1 MNAKQEDASGGAS
14 TGGNGGSGNHIV
26 LIDGSGFI
34 FRAFHGLPPLTRPDG
49 TPVNAV
55 LGFTNMLWKIL
66 RDSKASYFAVIFDT
80 ARKTF
85 RCDIYPEYKAH
96 RPPPPDELIPQFD
109 LVRDATRAFN
119 VPSLEMRG
127 YEADDLI
134 ATYTRRACEAG
145 MRVTIVSSDK
155 DLMQLVEDPQVVLL
169 DHFKNREIG
178 SDGVR
183 EKFGVGPDKVID
195 VQSLA
200 GDSSDNVP
208 GVPGIGVKTAAEL
221 INKYGDLD
229 TLLARAEE
237 IKQPKRRQ
245 NLLDFADQARISRQL
260 VTLDQDV
267 PDLEPLENL
276 GRRDV
281 EPDVLMA
288 FLKEQGFTA
297 AMARIGSQLGMESG
311 TTKNK
316 PAPPTESDYSLVQS
330 IDALETWIARAGE
343 AGTVAFDTET
353 TSLDAG
359 RADLVGFSLSIRAG
373 EACYVPLAHRAPDL
387 LADANMM
394 TQIPMADALAALKPL
409 LEDPAVL
416 KIGQNIKYDMRIIAR
431 YGLAIAPIDDSMLL
445 SYVLDGGL
453 HGHGMD
459 ELSKLHLDHVPIPFK
474 EVAGT
479 GKNQITFDQVPL
491 ANACDYAAEDADITL
506 RLHQLLKPRLVQEHM
521 VTLYER
527 LERPL
532 APVLARMEGAGIK
545 VERAALA
552 RLSEDFAQRI
562 AALEEEIHRLAGR
575 PFSIGS
581 PKQLG
586 EILFDE
592 MSLGGGKKGKS
603 GAYGT
608 GADVLDGLVAQGH
621 YFPARVLDWR
631 QLSKLKSTYTDAL
644 LEHINPDTGRVHT
657 SYSMTGASTGR
668 LSSNDPNLQN
678 IPVRTEEGRNIR
690 RAFVA
695 EKGHLLLSA
704 DYSQIELRILAHIA
718 GVDTLKQAFQ
728 EDVDIHALTASQVFG
743 VPLEGMDPMVRRSA
757 KAINFGI
764 IYGISPFGL
773 ARQLGVAQGEAK
785 AYIEAYFERYPG
797 IKDYMERTKK
807 EAHEAGYV
815 TTLFGRRCH
824 LPGINEKN
832 PAHRGFSERAAINAP
847 IQGTAADIIK
857 RAMIVME
864 EALTD
869 AGLKVRMLLQVH
881 DELIFEVPNDEI
893 EATAEVVQ
901 RVMSGAAHLDVPLTV
916 DTGSA
921 DNWAEAH

>member
-14 TGGNGGSGNHIV
+14 TGGNGGSGDHIV

-85 RCDIYPEYKAH
+85 RSDIYPEYKAH

-119 VPSLEMRG
+119 VASLEMRG

-387 LADANMM
+387 LADANTM

>member
-1 MNAKQEDASGGAS
+1 MNAKSEDGPAGA
-14 TGGNGGSGNHIV
+14 GDAKHIV
-26 LIDGSGFI
+26 LIDGSGFL
-34 FRAFHGLPPLTRPDG
+34 FRAFHGLPPMTRPDG

-55 LGFTNMLWKIL
+55 LGFTNMLWKLL
-66 RDSKASYFAVIFDT
+66 RDSEAEYFAVIFDT

-85 RCDIYPEYKAH
+85 RSDIYPEYKAH

-134 ATYTRRACEAG
+134 ATYTRLAREAG

-155 DLMQLVEDPQVVLL
+155 DLMQLVEDPDVMLL

-178 SDGVR
+178 ADGVC

-195 VQSLA
+195 VQALA

-208 GVPGIGVKTAAEL
+208 GVPGIGVKTAAQL
-221 INKYGDLD
+221 INEYGDLD
-229 TLLARAEE
+229 SVLARAEE

-245 NLLDFADQARISRQL
+245 NLLDHADMARISRQL
-260 VTLDQDV
+260 VTLKQDV
-267 PDLEPLENL
+267 PNVEPLENL
-276 GRRDV
+276 TKREV
-281 EPDVLMA
+281 EPDTLMA
-288 FLKEQGFTA
+288 FLKEQGFNSA
-297 AMARIGSQLGMESG
+297 IQRIGSQLGLDADAGGGE
-311 TTKNK
+311 
-316 PAPPTESDYSLVQS
+316 PAPAAPAESDYSLVQTS
-330 IDALETWIARAGE
+330 AALEIWIARANA

-353 TSLDAG
+353 TSLDAE
-359 RADLVGFSLSIRAG
+359 RADLVGFSLSVRPG

-387 LADANMM
+387 LAGADSIE
-394 TQIPMADALAALKPL
+394 QIPLAEALAILKPL

-416 KIGQNIKYDMRIIAR
+416 KIGQNIKYDMRVMAR
-431 YGLAIAPIDDSMLL
+431 HGVTIAPIDDSMLL
-445 SYVLDGGL
+445 SFVLDGGL

-459 ELSKLHLDHVPIPFK
+459 ELSTLHLDYKPIPFK

-491 ANACDYAAEDADITL
+491 AKACDYAAEDADITL
-506 RLHQLLKPRLVQEHM
+506 RLHQVLKPRLVREHM
-521 VTLYER
+521 VAFYER

-532 APVLARMEGAGIK
+532 APVLARMESAGIK
-545 VERAALA
+545 VERAELA
-552 RLSEDFAQRI
+552 RLSEDFAERI
-562 AALEEEIHRLAGR
+562 AALETEIHSLAGR
-575 PFSIGS
+575 PFAIGS

-592 MSLGGGKKGKS
+592 MSLEGGKKGKS
-603 GAYGT
+603 RAYAT
-608 GADVLDGLVAQGH
+608 GADVLEGLVAQGH
-621 YFPARVLDWR
+621 DLPARVLDWR

-644 LEHINPDTGRVHT
+644 LEHINPETGRVHT

-678 IPVRTEEGRNIR
+678 IPVRTEEGRKIR

-695 EKGHLLLSA
+695 EKGQALLSA

-718 GVDTLKQAFQ
+718 GVDTLKQAFH
-728 EDVDIHALTASQVFG
+728 DGLDIHALTASQVFD
-743 VPLEGMDPMVRRSA
+743 VPLDGMEPMVRRSA

-773 ARQLGVAQGEAK
+773 ARQLGIAQGEAK

-807 EAHEAGYV
+807 TAHETGFV

-857 RAMIVME
+857 RAMILMD
-864 EALTD
+864 EALAE
-869 AGLKVRMLLQVH
+869 AGLKARMLLQVH
-881 DELIFEVPNDEI
+881 DELIFEVPKDEI
-893 EATAEVVQ
+893 DATAEVAR
-901 RVMSGAAHLDVPLTV
+901 RVMAGAADLDVPLTV

>member
-1 MNAKQEDASGGAS
+1 MNAKQEDASDEASVNARAGGD
-14 TGGNGGSGNHIV
+14 HIV

-55 LGFTNMLWKIL
+55 LGFTNMLWKVL
-66 RDSKASYFAVIFDT
+66 RDSEASYFAVIFDT

-85 RCDIYPEYKAH
+85 RSDIYPEYKAH

-109 LVRDATRAFN
+109 LVREATRAFN

-134 ATYTRRACEAG
+134 ATYTRLACEAG

-155 DLMQLVEDPQVVLL
+155 DLMQLVLDHQVVLL

-178 SDGVR
+178 ADGVR
-183 EKFGVGPDKVID
+183 EKFGVGPNKVID
-195 VQSLA
+195 VQALA

-221 INKYGDLD
+221 INEYGDLD
-229 TLLARAEE
+229 TLLARAGE

-267 PDLEPLENL
+267 PDLEPLANL

-297 AMARIGSQLGMESG
+297 AITRIGSQLGLSG
-311 TTKNK
+311 GAAEKK
-316 PAPPTESDYSLVQS
+316 PMPPTESDYSLVQS
-330 IDALETWIARAGE
+330 IDALQTWIDRARD

-359 RADLVGFSLSIRAG
+359 RADLVGFSLSIQAG

-387 LADANMM
+387 LADANTM
-394 TQIPMADALAALKPL
+394 TQIPLAEALAALKPL

-416 KIGQNIKYDMRIIAR
+416 KIGQNIKYDMRIMAR
-431 YGLAIAPIDDSMLL
+431 HGMAIAPIDDSMLL

-459 ELSKLHLDHVPIPFK
+459 ELSKLHLDHAPIPFK

-479 GKNQITFDQVPL
+479 GKNKITFDQVPL

-521 VTLYER
+521 VTVYER

-532 APVLARMEGAGIK
+532 APVLARMESAGIK

-562 AALEEEIHRLAGR
+562 AVLEEEIHRLAGR
-575 PFSIGS
+575 TFAIGS

-586 EILFDE
+586 EILFEE
-592 MSLGGGKKGKS
+592 MSLQGGKKGKS
-603 GAYGT
+603 GAYAT

-621 YFPARVLDWR
+621 DFPARVLDWR

-644 LEHINPDTGRVHT
+644 LQHINPDTGRVHT

-718 GVDTLKQAFQ
+718 GVDTLKQAFH
-728 EDVDIHALTASQVFG
+728 EGVDIHALTASQVFG

-764 IYGISPFGL
+764 VYGISPFGL

-815 TTLFGRRCH
+815 TTLFGRRCN

-864 EALTD
+864 QALTE
-869 AGLKVRMLLQVH
+869 AGLKARMLLQVH

-893 EATAEVVQ
+893 DATAEVAR
-901 RVMSGAAHLDVPLTV
+901 RVMSGAAHLDVPLIV
-916 DTGSA
+916 DTGAA